1 MRPPPPAARHG
12 EAPGDRTGI
21 EVSPERRTGNRTS
34 LLTGK
39 GRRLLGRKA
48 GAPRRDVSVAN
59 ACSVRKLGIRVHRMP
74 EMLASYAA
82 GEWYTAPDEGAVVV
96 DAATGDPVARVSTT
110 GIDTRAMVDH
120 ARHVGGPALR
130 RLTFQERAAALK
142 ELATYLDAHK
152 DAYHELSLAT
162 GATRR
167 DGTGDIDGGIG
178 ATFVF
183 SSRGRREL
191 PDGYLLT
198 DGDVEP
204 IGKGGTFVGQHVY
217 TSLPGVALQ
226 INAFNFPVWGMLE
239 KLAPAVLAGVPT
251 IVKPATQTA
260 YLTHAVMR
268 DIIASGALPDGAVQF
283 LCGSAG
289 DVLDHLGGEDV
300 IAFTGSASTAAVLR
314 GHDAVTAR
322 AARFNAE
329 TDSLNCSILGPDA
342 VVGTPEF
349 DLYVKEVSREI
360 TTKAG
365 QRCTCIR
372 RALVPESMVDDVIAG
387 LRARLDKVVVGNPR
401 NETVT
406 MGALVSLRQRDE
418 VRVAVAALGRATETV
433 YGDPMHVN
441 PVDADPDRGAFMAP
455 VVLLATGDRDEPH
468 EIEAFGPVT
477 TLIPY
482 AASADLGALA
492 ARGGGSLVGSIV
504 SHDPDFINRVVTD
517 MAPYHGRVLVLDRD
531 CAAESTGHGTPMP
544 QLVHGGPGRAGGGEE
559 LGGMRAVKH
568 FMQRTALQGS
578 PAVIA
583 ALLNGGS

>member
-1 MRPPPPAARHG
+1 M
-12 EAPGDRTGI
+12 T
-21 EVSPERRTGNRTS
+21 
-34 LLTGK
+34 
-39 GRRLLGRKA
+39 
-48 GAPRRDVSVAN
+48 
-59 ACSVRKLGIRVHRMP
+59 

-82 GEWYTAPDEGAVVV
+82 GSWYTAPDEGTVVV

-110 GIDTRAMVDH
+110 GVDTRAMVDH
-120 ARHVGGPALR
+120 ARLVGGPRLR
-130 RLTFQERAAALK
+130 RMTFQARAAALK
-142 ELATYLDAHK
+142 ELATYLDARK
-152 DAYHELSLAT
+152 SAYHELSLAT

-178 ATFVF
+178 TTFVF

-191 PDGYLLT
+191 PDGFVLT

-204 IGKGGTFVGQHVY
+204 IGKEGTFVGQHVY
-217 TSLPGVALQ
+217 TPLRGVVLQ
-226 INAFNFPVWGMLE
+226 VNAFNFPVWGMLE

-260 YLTHAVMR
+260 YLTAAVMR

-283 LCGSAG
+283 LCGGAG

-300 IAFTGSASTAAVLR
+300 VAFTGSATTAAALR
-314 GHDAVTAR
+314 GNNSVTAR

-329 TDSLNCSILGPDA
+329 TDLLNCSILGPDA
-342 VVGTPEF
+342 TAGTPEF
-349 DLYVKEVSREI
+349 DLYIKEVSREI

-372 RALVPESMVDDVIAG
+372 RAMVPASMVDDVIAG

-406 MGALVSLRQRDE
+406 MGALVSLHQREE
-418 VRVAVAALGRATETV
+418 VRDAVAALGRAAETV
-433 YGDPMHVN
+433 YGDPMWVE
-441 PVDADPDRGAFMAP
+441 PVDADPERGAFMAP
-455 VVLLATGDRDEPH
+455 MVLLATGDRLEPH

-482 AASADLGALA
+482 GAGSDLGALA

-504 SHDPDFINRVVTD
+504 SYDRDFVREVVTGA
-517 MAPYHGRVLVLDRD
+517 APYHGRLLVLDRD
-531 CAAESTGHGTPMP
+531 CAGESTGHGTPMP

-559 LGGMRAVKH
+559 LGGMRAVRH
-568 FMQRTALQGS
+568 FMQRTALEGS

-583 ALLNGGS
+583 ALVGGS

>member
-1 MRPPPPAARHG
+1 
-12 EAPGDRTGI
+12 
-21 EVSPERRTGNRTS
+21 
-34 LLTGK
+34 
-39 GRRLLGRKA
+39 
-48 GAPRRDVSVAN
+48 
-59 ACSVRKLGIRVHRMP
+59 MP
-74 EMLASYAA
+74 EMLASYVA
-82 GEWYTAPDEGAVVV
+82 GEWHAAPDEGTVVV
-96 DAATGDPVARVSTT
+96 DAATGDAVARVSTT

-120 ARHVGGPALR
+120 ARRVGGPALR

-167 DGTGDIDGGIG
+167 DGAGDIDGGIG
-178 ATFVF
+178 TTFVF
-183 SSRGRREL
+183 STRGRREL
-191 PDGYLLT
+191 PDGFLLA

-204 IGKGGTFVGQHVY
+204 IGKGGTFVGRHVY
-217 TSLPGVALQ
+217 TSLHGVALQ
-226 INAFNFPVWGMLE
+226 VNAFNFPVWGMLE
-239 KLAPAVLAGVPT
+239 KMAPAVLAGVPT

-268 DIIASGALPDGAVQF
+268 DIIASGALPEGAVQF
-283 LCGSAG
+283 LCGGAG

-314 GHDAVTAR
+314 GNDAVTAR

-342 VVGTPEF
+342 TAGTPEF
-349 DLYVKEVSREI
+349 DLYIKEVSREI

-372 RALVPESMVDDVIAG
+372 RALVPESMVDDVTAG

-406 MGALVSLRQRDE
+406 MGALVSLHQRDE
-418 VRVAVAALGRATETV
+418 VRAAVAALARAAEIV
-433 YGDPMHVN
+433 YGDPTWVN
-441 PVDADPDRGAFMAP
+441 PVDADPERGAFMAP
-455 VVLLATGDRDEPH
+455 VVLLATGDRPEPH

-482 AASADLGALA
+482 GADADLGALA
-492 ARGGGSLVGSIV
+492 ARGAGSLVGSVV
-504 SHDPDFINRVVTD
+504 SHDADFVRAVVTSA
-517 MAPYHGRVLVLDRD
+517 APHHGRLLVLDRD
-531 CAAESTGHGTPMP
+531 CAGESTGHGTPMP

-583 ALLNGGS
+583 ALLDGA

>member
-1 MRPPPPAARHG
+1 MT
-12 EAPGDRTGI
+12 E
-21 EVSPERRTGNRTS
+21 
-34 LLTGK
+34 L
-39 GRRLLGRKA
+39 
-48 GAPRRDVSVAN
+48 
-59 ACSVRKLGIRVHRMP
+59 
-74 EMLASYAA
+74 LASYVA
-82 GEWYTAPDEGAVVV
+82 GSWYTAPDEGVLVL
-96 DAATGDPVARVSTT
+96 DAATGDAVARVSTT
-110 GIDTRAMVDH
+110 GIGTRAMVDH

-130 RLTFQERAAALK
+130 SLTFQQRAAALR
-142 ELATYLDAHK
+142 ELATALDANK
-152 DAYHELSLAT
+152 AAYHELSLST

-178 ATFVF
+178 TTFVF
-183 SSRGRREL
+183 SSRGKREL

-204 IGKGGTFVGQHVY
+204 IGKEGTFVGRHVY
-217 TSLPGVALQ
+217 TSLRGVVLQ
-226 INAFNFPVWGMLE
+226 VNAFNFPVWGMLE

-268 DIIASGALPDGAVQF
+268 DIIASGALPEGAVQF

-342 VVGTPEF
+342 TVGTPEF
-349 DLYVKEVSREI
+349 DLYIKEVSREI

-372 RALVPESMVDDVIAG
+372 RALIPESMVDDVIG
-387 LRARLDKVVVGNPR
+387 GVRARLAKVVVGNPR
-401 NETVT
+401 NDTVT
-406 MGALVSLRQRDE
+406 MGALVSLHQRDE
-418 VRVAVAALGRATETV
+418 VRDAVTALGRAAEMV
-433 YGDPMHVN
+433 QGNPMSVD

-455 VVLLATGDRDEPH
+455 VVLLATGDRPEPH

-492 ARGGGSLVGSIV
+492 ARGGGSLVGSVV
-504 SHDPDFINRVVTD
+504 SYDPDFVAAVVAGA
-517 MAPYHGRVLVLDRD
+517 APHHGRLLVLDRD
-531 CAAESTGHGTPMP
+531 CAGESTGHGTPMP

-568 FMQRTALQGS
+568 FMQRTALEGS
-578 PAVIA
+578 PAAIA
-583 ALLNGGS
+583 RLAGGS

>member
-1 MRPPPPAARHG
+1 
-12 EAPGDRTGI
+12 
-21 EVSPERRTGNRTS
+21 
-34 LLTGK
+34 
-39 GRRLLGRKA
+39 
-48 GAPRRDVSVAN
+48 
-59 ACSVRKLGIRVHRMP
+59 MP

-178 ATFVF
+178 TTFVF

-198 DGDVEP
+198 DGDVES

-260 YLTHAVMR
+260 YLTAAVMH
-268 DIIASGALPDGAVQF
+268 DIIASGALPEGAVQF

-289 DVLDHLGGEDV
+289 DLLDHLGGEDV

-314 GHDAVTAR
+314 DSDAVTAR
-322 AARFNAE
+322 SARFNAE
-329 TDSLNCSILGPDA
+329 TDSLNCSILGADA
-342 VVGTPEF
+342 VTGTPEF
-349 DLYVKEVSREI
+349 DLYVKEISREI

-372 RALVPESMVDDVIAG
+372 RALIPESMVDDVIAG
-387 LRARLDKVVVGNPR
+387 VRARLDKAVVGNPR

-418 VRVAVAALGRATETV
+418 VRDAVAALGRATETV
-433 YGDPMHVN
+433 YGDALSVD

-455 VVLLATGDRDEPH
+455 VVLLATGDRPEPH

-482 AASADLGALA
+482 SAPAGLGALA

-504 SHDPDFINRVVTD
+504 SYDPAFVRRVVTEI
-517 MAPYHGRVLVLDRD
+517 AAHHGRLLVLDRD
-531 CAAESTGHGTPMP
+531 SAGESTGHGTPMP

-568 FMQRTALQGS
+568 FMLRTALQGS

-583 ALLNGGS
+583 ALLDGSS

>member
-1 MRPPPPAARHG
+1 M
-12 EAPGDRTGI
+12 
-21 EVSPERRTGNRTS
+21 V
-34 LLTGK
+34 
-39 GRRLLGRKA
+39 
-48 GAPRRDVSVAN
+48 
-59 ACSVRKLGIRVHRMP
+59 
-74 EMLASYAA
+74 EMLASYVA
-82 GEWYTAPDEGAVVV
+82 GQWYTAPDEGTLVL
-96 DAATGDPVARVSTT
+96 DASTSEPVARVSAT
-110 GIDTRAMVDH
+110 GLDTRAMVDH
-120 ARHVGGPALR
+120 ARRAGGPALR
-130 RLTFQERAAALK
+130 RLTFQQRAAALK
-142 ELATYLDAHK
+142 ELATYLDANK
-152 DAYHELSLAT
+152 ATYHELSLAT
-162 GATRR
+162 GATRH
-167 DGTGDIDGGIG
+167 DGAGDIDGGIG
-178 ATFVF
+178 TTFVF
-183 SSRGRREL
+183 SSRAKREL
-191 PDGYLLT
+191 PDGYVLT

-239 KLAPAVLAGVPT
+239 KLAPAVLAGVPS

-260 YLTHAVMR
+260 YLTAAVIR
-268 DIIASGALPDGAVQF
+268 DIIASGALPEGAVQF
-283 LCGSAG
+283 VCGGVG
-289 DVLDHLGGEDV
+289 DLLDHLGGEDV

-314 GHDAVTAR
+314 ANDVVTAR

-342 VVGTPEF
+342 TVGTPEF

-372 RALVPESMVDDVIAG
+372 RALVPESMVDEVTAG

-406 MGALVSLRQRDE
+406 MGALVSLHQRDE
-418 VRVAVAALGRATETV
+418 VRDAVTALMRATEVV
-433 YGDPMHVN
+433 YGDPMSVN
-441 PVDADPDRGAFMAP
+441 PVDADPERSAFMAP
-455 VVLLATGDRDEPH
+455 VVLLATGDRPEPH

-482 AASADLGALA
+482 AAPADLGALA
-492 ARGGGSLVGSIV
+492 ARGGGSLVVSIV
-504 SHDPDFINRVVTD
+504 SHDPDFVRAVVAGA
-517 MAPYHGRVLVLDRD
+517 APYHGRLLILDRD

-559 LGGMRAVKH
+559 LGGIRAVKH
-568 FMQRTALQGS
+568 FMQRTALEGS

-583 ALLNGGS
+583 SLAGGS